1 MLWTALAGASI
12 LLGIVGPFGTYDQL
26 PLAARLAYW
35 TAVVVSTYLTGFVMV
50 HFAVHMLFGEDRG
63 GVVGYGVAGA
73 LAGIPVAGLV
83 ALFNRFVFGATSS
96 FGFVTALP
104 YVVATAA
111 LVSALVAFIMH
122 KATAE
127 PAAAAETP
135 RPPPR
140 PRLLDRLPNEKRG
153 QLSHL
158 SMQDHY
164 VEVHTD
170 RGSELVLMRLSD
182 AIAET
187 QGVEGLRIH
196 RSHWVARA
204 AVEGVERREGKLLL
218 RLRGGARL
226 PVSRSYS
233 EAVRAAGF
241 G

>member
-1 MLWTALAGASI
+1 MLWAGLAGASI
-12 LLGIVGPFGTYDQL
+12 LLGLFGPFGTYDQL

-35 TAVVVSTYLTGFVMV
+35 TAIVVSTYLTGFVAV
-50 HFAVHMLFGEDRG
+50 HFAVHLLFGEDRG
-63 GVVGYGVAGA
+63 GVTGYGLAGA
-73 LAGIPVAGLV
+73 IAGVPVAGLV
-83 ALFNRFVFGATSS
+83 ALFNRFVFGNASI

-111 LVSALVAFIMH
+111 LISALVAFFMQ
-122 KATAE
+122 KAADE
-127 PAAAAETP
+127 PGAAESP
-135 RPPPR
+135 KSPQR
-140 PRLLDRLPNEKRG
+140 PRLLDRLPHEKRG
-153 QLSHL
+153 PLTHL
-158 SMQDHY
+158 TMQDHY

-170 RGSELVLMRLSD
+170 RGSELVLMRMSD

-187 QGVEGLRIH
+187 EGVDGLRIH

-204 AVEGVERREGKLLL
+204 AVEGVERRGGKLIL
-218 RLRGGARL
+218 RLRGGTQL